1 MSNEHSMNDADS
13 RYYLLKVAHEQFG
26 RAPGE
31 LAAEQLEQATR
42 IVARQRRIEDAV
54 LRSREAAGVVIPEA
68 QVEDAWA
75 SIGSRYADGAALR
88 AALDGHGLDDAGL
101 RAVLARELKV
111 EAVLERICAALPEVS
126 DTDVSLYYFSHLE
139 QFEVPD
145 TRVARHILI
154 TINADFA
161 ENTREAARNRIET
174 IAKRVRNKP
183 ERFAEQAL
191 KHSEC
196 PTALQDG
203 LLGTVKRGTLYPELE
218 ACLFQLDEGQIG
230 PVVESPLGFH
240 LLRCEAIQEARR
252 VPLEEVLPRLRDSL
266 QNRQRKAH
274 QRQWLAS
281 LLQQSAPVEN
291 QAHG

>member
-1 MSNEHSMNDADS
+1 MSSERLMSDGDS

-31 LAAEQLEQATR
+31 LAAEQHEQAAR
-42 IVARQRRIEDAV
+42 IVARQRQIEEAV
-54 LRSREAAGVVIPEA
+54 LRSPEASGVVIPAA

-75 SIGSRYADGAALR
+75 SIGSRYAEGELRQAL
-88 AALDGHGLDDAGL
+88 AGHGLDAAGL
-101 RAVLARELKV
+101 RAMLARELKV
-111 EAVLERICAALPEVS
+111 EAVLERVCAGLPEVS
-126 DTDVSLYYFSHLE
+126 ETDVGLYYFSHLD
-139 QFEVPD
+139 QFEVPA

-154 TINADFA
+154 TINPDFP
-161 ENTREAARNRIET
+161 ENTRESARARIEA
-174 IAKRVRNKP
+174 IAKRLRSKP

-203 LLGTVKRGTLYPELE
+203 LLGTIKPGTLYPQLETSLFEL
-218 ACLFQLDEGQIG
+218 AEGETS
-230 PVVESPLGFH
+230 PVLESPLGFH
-240 LLRCEAIQEARR
+240 LLRCEAVQHARR
-252 VPLEEVLPRLRDSL
+252 LALEEVLPRLRDSL
-266 QNRQRKAH
+266 QHRQRKAR

-281 LLQQSAPVEN
+281 LLQPSAPVEN